1 MRNWVQQYLPSWRSL
16 TYIASTCS
24 HQHPVPLHELWKA
37 DTLLLCNQL
46 CINPTAGMQRIPGH
60 PSFSNPPHFLGG
72 TTNHLLCWRTASIL
86 SNVIYLALLFPMQ
99 VGAKCSEAVNRPKG
113 KLQPHE
119 LPNPAKVYF
128 QSTLGQAKAHAQLK
142 LHHQQ
147 CKEPQYRDKCSQ
159 FHHVTAGCWRQQD
172 HSDRYSK
179 LVHFFTCIQI
189 RTGHAG
195 DCTIPAV
202 QEPIVCMYI
211 IYRSILNFGFAFS
224 NTHSLHCKMKNLKQ
238 NLVLFNSRSTQ
249 IICKILFLAAQ
260 VFNSP
265 TLTPLSFALT

>member
-1 MRNWVQQYLPSWRSL
+1 MNCGKQTLYFFA
-16 TYIASTCS
+16 INCAST
-24 HQHPVPLHELWKA
+24 PLPECKGFQ
-37 DTLLLCNQL
+37 C
-46 CINPTAGMQRIPGH
+46 H

-159 FHHVTAGCWRQQD
+159 FHHVTAGC
-172 HSDRYSK
+172 
-179 LVHFFTCIQI
+179 
-189 RTGHAG
+189 
-195 DCTIPAV
+195 
-202 QEPIVCMYI
+202 
-211 IYRSILNFGFAFS
+211 
-224 NTHSLHCKMKNLKQ
+224 
-238 NLVLFNSRSTQ
+238 
-249 IICKILFLAAQ
+249 
-260 VFNSP
+260 
-265 TLTPLSFALT
+265 